1 MEYEVKS
8 DIDATFLSRTLA
20 STQTLQL
27 AEIHC
32 LDAFYTPIEERF
44 ERLTRLAKSA
54 LRVQVAAVTAVT
66 QECQWFKSVTGW
78 DVTEL
83 SMDKSLCANTVIKR
97 RTTIVQD
104 LSKHPR
110 YATHPLVLGA
120 PKFRFYAGVPL
131 SNAKGSVI
139 GTLCVMS
146 LRPRRITEKWQQLL
160 EDIAELAQREL
171 LTIALHDAQTE
182 LVAKLSHSRRQ
193 ALLDPLTR
201 VWNRRGGMAL
211 LDAGIERAKK
221 DGTSIA
227 VCAVDIN
234 HFKSV
239 NDTFGHAIG
248 DRALRLVA
256 RELLACVRDNDGVC
270 RFGGDEFFVMFVG
283 TKEKDIGK
291 IADRVRERIHSTRIR
306 VGKDKSTQVSVDM
319 GIQYCEVGST
329 QSAKQVLDAAD
340 KALYRD
346 KRSDRNAMTKQMSVA
361 L

>member
-1 MEYEVKS
+1 MKS
-8 DIDATFLSRTLA
+8 DVDATFLSRTLA
-20 STQTLQL
+20 STQTLQM

-32 LDAFYTPIEERF
+32 LDTFYTPIEERF

-54 LRVQVAAVTAVT
+54 LKVQVAAVTAVT
-66 QECQWFKSVTGW
+66 LEGQWFKSVTGW
-78 DVTEL
+78 DVTEMPL
-83 SMDKSLCANTVIKR
+83 DKSLCAFTVTKC
-97 RTTIVQD
+97 RTVMIQD

-110 YATHPLVLGA
+110 YATNPLVLDK

-131 SNAKGSVI
+131 CNAKGSVI

-146 LRPRRITEKWQQLL
+146 VRPRRPTEKWQQLL

-182 LVAKLSHSRRQ
+182 LVAKLSRSRRQ

-211 LDAGIERAKK
+211 LEAGIELAKREN
-221 DGTSIA
+221 TCIS

-234 HFKSV
+234 HFKQV
-239 NDTFGHAIG
+239 NDKFGHGTG

-283 TKEKDIGK
+283 AKEQEVSK
-291 IADRVRERIHSTRIR
+291 IADRVRERIQKARIR
-306 VGKDKSTQVSVDM
+306 VGKDTGTQVSVAL
-319 GIQYCEVGST
+319 GICHCEVAA
-329 QSAKQVLDAAD
+329 SATVDEMLEAAD
-340 KALYRD
+340 RALYAN
-346 KRSDRNAMTKQMSVA
+346 KRSSKDSVIEQRA
-361 L
+361 IAY